1 VGVRSRKQRCLGEL
15 TGTAV
20 GGSLPAGRY
29 RVSARAFDKAGNESR
44 LGSGPSTLI
53 RVKR

>member
-1 VGVRSRKQRCLGEL
+1 VPRRADWYGRRARGLAKL
-15 TGTAV
+15 